1 MNDLAAKWMPVLA
14 RRKWWILLA
23 LTVGALVVV
32 GVHFGEHAM
41 FGWLRAALGALREAV
56 DDAPFEVVL
65 VYFLIYVATSAVSL
79 PFGGI
84 LTLTAGAL
92 FGFWWGMLLAC
103 VSASVGGLAGFLVAR
118 YLLHSA
124 VERRF
129 GAQLAPIHN
138 GLREEGAFYLFALR
152 MVPVFPYWLVNL
164 LMSLTSMPAFTFWW
178 VSALGMLP
186 LEAAYVFAGT
196 QVATVTES
204 HGSVLSIDLLAA
216 LLGLALLPLLL
227 RRVVR
232 WVEHRYFKRQA

>member
-1 MNDLAAKWMPVLA
+1 MSDLKAKWMPVLA

-23 LTVGALVVV
+23 LSVGALVVV

-41 FGWLRAALGALREAV
+41 FGWLRAALGTLQDAV
-56 DDAPFEVVL
+56 DDAPFEVIL
-65 VYFLIYVATSAVSL
+65 VYFAIYVLTSAVSL

-118 YLLHSA
+118 YLFHSA

-129 GAQLAPIHN
+129 GAQLAPINN

-152 MVPVFPYWLVNL
+152 MVPVFPQWLVNL
-164 LMSLTSMPAFTFWW
+164 LMSLTSMRAFTFWW
-178 VSALGMLP
+178 VSALGMVP

-196 QVATVTES
+196 RVATVTKPGMS
-204 HGSVLSIDLLAA
+204 LDLLAA

-232 WVEHRYFKRQA
+232 WVERKYFKRDA

>member
-1 MNDLAAKWMPVLA
+1 MSGLKAKWMPVLA

-23 LTVGALVVV
+23 LSVGALVVI
-32 GVHFGEHAM
+32 GVHFGERAM
-41 FGWLRAALGALREAV
+41 FGWLRAALGTLQDAV
-56 DDAPFEVVL
+56 DDAPFEVIL
-65 VYFLIYVATSAVSL
+65 VYFAIYVLTSAVSL

-118 YLLHSA
+118 YLFHSA

-129 GAQLAPIHN
+129 GAQLAPIHA

-152 MVPVFPYWLVNL
+152 MVPVFPQWLVNL
-164 LMSLTSMPAFTFWW
+164 LMSLTSMRAFTFWW
-178 VSALGMLP
+178 VSALGMVP

-196 QVATVTES
+196 RVATATKPGMS
-204 HGSVLSIDLLAA
+204 LDLLAA

-232 WVEHRYFKRQA
+232 WVERRYFKREA